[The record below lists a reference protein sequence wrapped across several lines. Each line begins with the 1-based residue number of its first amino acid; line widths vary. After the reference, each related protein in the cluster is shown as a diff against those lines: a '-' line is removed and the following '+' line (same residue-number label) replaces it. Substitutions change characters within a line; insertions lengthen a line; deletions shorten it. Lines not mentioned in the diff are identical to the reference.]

1 MVTIPQTHKAV
12 ATPAKR
18 APLILLDRETK
29 PPGPGEVLIL
39 NEWTASSPLDLHR
52 ADGGLLCNHPEVMGG
67 GAAGTV
73 VAVGPDPDPA
83 DAERLKLGDK
93 IFTFAFHHFSERA
106 HQDFAT
112 VPGYLV
118 SKLPANV
125 TPQEAATVPTNLI
138 TVFHAATADLGLE
151 LPWPR
156 PEGAEAWVP
165 RARDDAVL
173 VWGAASSVG
182 VYAVQVLRHWGYRN
196 VLAVASEKHHAQL
209 RAMGARETFSY
220 RDADVVEKILGAVG
234 EEGVPFVLDCIGSV
248 EGTLRPLTKIAGKGT
263 KVAVMLPVIVRDAT
277 EEVEPEYEMEV
288 KNVLVGE
295 WADGVELRGVRT
307 HFYLEQNEFFKEK
320 MQREIVP
327 TLLEQGIIKPNKQK
341 AVEGATM
348 LERAQKAIELLRKR
362 DPSGERLVWRV
373 SDLDLKL

>member
-1 MVTIPQTHKAV
+1 MVTIPKTHKAV

-18 APLILLDRETK
+18 APLVLLERETK
-29 PPGPGEVLIL
+29 LPGPGEVLIL

-73 VAVGPDPDPA
+73 VAVGPGA
-83 DAERLKLGDK
+83 DADRLQPGDK

-112 VPGYLV
+112 VPAYLV

-138 TVFHAATADLGLE
+138 TVFHAVTADLGLE

-156 PEGAEAWVP
+156 PEGWVP
-165 RARDDAVL
+165 AARNGAVL

-182 VYAVQVLRHWGYRN
+182 AYAVQVLRYWGYRN
-196 VLAVASEKHHAQL
+196 ILAVASEKHHAHL
-209 RAMGARETFSY
+209 REIGAKKTFSY
-220 RDADVVEKILGAVG
+220 RDEDVVDKILGVVG
-234 EEGVPFVLDCIGSV
+234 EGGVPFVLDCIGSV

-277 EEVEPEYEMEV
+277 DEVEPEYEMEV

-295 WADGVELRGVRT
+295 WAEGVELRGVRT
-307 HFYLEQNEFFKEK
+307 HFYLANEFFKEK

-327 TLLEQGIIKPNKQK
+327 TLLEQGVIKPNKQK
-341 AVEGATM
+341 IVEGATM

-373 SDLDLKL
+373 SDLELDL

>member
-1 MVTIPQTHKAV
+1 MVIIPKTHKAV

-18 APLILLDRETK
+18 APLILLDRETT
-29 PPGPGEVLIL
+29 PPGPGEILIL

-52 ADGGLLCNHPEVMGG
+52 ADGGLLCNYPEVMGG

-73 VAVGPDPDPA
+73 VAVGPNQDPE
-83 DAERLKLGDK
+83 DAERLKPGDK

-112 VPGYLV
+112 VPAYLV

-138 TVFHAATADLGLE
+138 TVFHAVTADLGLE

-156 PEGAEAWVP
+156 PQGQWVP
-165 RARDDAVL
+165 RARDDDAVL

-196 VLAVASEKHHAQL
+196 ILAVASEKHHAQL
-209 RAMGARETFSY
+209 KEMGARRTFSY
-220 RDADVVEKILGAVG
+220 RDAGVVEKILGAVG
-234 EEGVPFVLDCIGSV
+234 EGGVPFVLDCIGSV
-248 EGTLRPLTKIAGKGT
+248 EGTLRPLTKIAGRGT

-295 WADGVELRGVRT
+295 WDDGVELRG
-307 HFYLEQNEFFKEK
+307 NEFFKEK

-341 AVEGATM
+341 IVEGATM

>member
-1 MVTIPQTHKAV
+1 MVTIPKPHKAV

-18 APLILLDRETK
+18 APLILLDRETT
-29 PPGPGEVLIL
+29 PPGPGEILIL

-73 VAVGPDPDPA
+73 VAVGPNQDPE
-83 DAERLKLGDK
+83 DAERLKPGDK

-112 VPGYLV
+112 VPAYLV

-138 TVFHAATADLGLE
+138 TGE
-151 LPWPR
+151 
-156 PEGAEAWVP
+156 WVP
-165 RARDDAVL
+165 RERDDDAVL

-196 VLAVASEKHHAQL
+196 ILAVASEKHHAQL
-209 RAMGARETFSY
+209 KEMGARSTFSY
-220 RDADVVEKILGAVG
+220 RDAGVVEKILGAVG
-234 EEGVPFVLDCIGSV
+234 EGGVPFVLDCIGSV
-248 EGTLRPLTKIAGKGT
+248 EGTLRPLTKIAGRGT

-295 WADGVELRGVRT
+295 WDDGVELRG
-307 HFYLEQNEFFKEK
+307 NEFFKEK

-341 AVEGATM
+341 IVEGATM

>member
-1 MVTIPQTHKAV
+1 MILFPFQKHTSRAV

-18 APLILLDRETK
+18 APLILLDRETT
-29 PPGPGEVLIL
+29 PPGPGEILIL

-73 VAVGPDPDPA
+73 VAVGPDQNPA
-83 DAERLKLGDK
+83 DADRLKPGDK

-112 VPGYLV
+112 VPAYLV

-138 TVFHAATADLGLE
+138 TVFHAVTADLGLE

-156 PEGAEAWVP
+156 PQGEGW
-165 RARDDAVL
+165 
-173 VWGAASSVG
+173 
-182 VYAVQVLRHWGYRN
+182 VLRHWGYRN
-196 VLAVASEKHHAQL
+196 ILAVASEKHHAQL
-209 RAMGARETFSY
+209 KAMGARSTFSY
-220 RDADVVEKILGAVG
+220 RDADVVEKVLGAVG
-234 EEGVPFVLDCIGSV
+234 ERGVPFVLDCIGSV
-248 EGTLRPLTKIAGKGT
+248 EGTLRPLTKIAGRGT
-263 KVAVMLPVIVRDAT
+263 RVAVMLPVIVRDAT
-277 EEVEPEYEMEV
+277 EEVEPVYEMEV
-288 KNVLVGE
+288 GDVLVGE

-307 HFYLEQNEFFKEK
+307 HFYLANEFFKEK

-341 AVEGATM
+341 IVEGATM